1 MIYRVDGEFLFI
13 RMDDGEDFY
22 ETLYSI
28 LKKERISSGIVIN
41 AIGMLKD
48 FEIGW
53 FNVEKM
59 EYEKEKI
66 SVPHE
71 LVSTNGNISDKD
83 GEPFAHLH
91 VALAGPARNIV
102 GGHLFSATVCNTVEM
117 FIKKL
122 DIELYRKE
130 GKTFRPLDVR

>member
-1 MIYRVDGEFLFI
+1 MICKKDGEYLFI

-22 ETLYSI
+22 EILYKV
-28 LKKERISSGIVIN
+28 LKKEGIFSGIVIN

-53 FNVEKM
+53 FNMEKI
-59 EYEKEKI
+59 EYEREKI

-71 LVSTNGNISDKD
+71 LVSTNGNVSDRD

-102 GGHLFSATVCNTVEM
+102 GGHLFSAKVCNTVEM

-122 DIELYRKE
+122 DINLYRKE
-130 GKTFRPLDVR
+130 GKTFRAIDVR